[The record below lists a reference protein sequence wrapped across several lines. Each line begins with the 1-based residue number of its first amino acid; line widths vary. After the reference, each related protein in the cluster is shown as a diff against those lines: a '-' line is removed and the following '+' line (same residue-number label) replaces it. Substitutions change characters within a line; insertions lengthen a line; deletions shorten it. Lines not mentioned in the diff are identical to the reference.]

1 MLGSKR
7 TDSFGADLCGGL
19 ICLLLIL
26 CISVVTYLYLVT
38 VKTEIAEM
46 SVLLCVTESLCLAV
60 T

>member
-1 MLGSKR
+1 MLDSKR
-7 TDSFGADLCGGL
+7 TDSFGADLCGL

-26 CISVVTYLYLVT
+26 CISVVTDLYLVT

-46 SVLLCVTESLCLAV
+46 SVLLCATESLCLAV

>member
-7 TDSFGADLCGGL
+7 TDSFGADLCGL

-26 CISVVTYLYLVT
+26 CISVVTDLYLVT